1 MLLFLRPII
10 DLSVASNAL
19 PSHYFLHHQP
29 PAGQREIVCELA
41 ASVARVEVIDQM
53 PALYEFS
60 AHFMVK
66 RVKKKAFGATAG
78 VVCGGGL
85 YQQHPGQ
92 RVNIAAACM
101 VVANGPRKSCERSL
115 VPFTLSVFTPAPL
128 LCDVVWPSVCI
139 NNDRSRIELCVF

>member
-1 MLLFLRPII
+1 MLLLFSRPII
-10 DLSVASNAL
+10 DLSVPSNAL

-29 PAGQREIVCELA
+29 PAGQREILCELA

-92 RVNIAAACM
+92 RVNIAAACIWWWPM
-101 VVANGPRKSCERSL
+101 DPEKVVSAVRFRSLSRCLPRRLCYAMLCGPR
-115 VPFTLSVFTPAPL
+115 
-128 LCDVVWPSVCI
+128 
-139 NNDRSRIELCVF
+139 CV